1 MKVCTITCHDVY
13 NHGASL
19 QAYALMMYVKK
30 GGHHVEIIDYKPDY
44 LSNHYKLL
52 SIDNP
57 KWKVNWITKWLYLTI
72 KFPSRIF
79 GLQRKK
85 SFDKFTSRYLNL
97 TNTRY
102 SSNEELKDNLPN
114 ADAFICGSDQIW
126 NTLHKNGK
134 DPAFYLDFVPD
145 EKIKLAYAASF
156 ATDTISEEN
165 KPMIREKVNR
175 LDGIGVRE
183 KSGVNILKTL
193 DINKSVNVVDPVLL
207 LSKEEWD
214 DLGKK
219 IFNEK
224 YILIYD
230 FDNSTVIKKMALE
243 IAKEKG
249 FVIYSI
255 NPGENHYADKYFKYV
270 GPETFISLI
279 RDASFVISNSFH
291 AAVFSVIYK
300 KNFAIVN
307 RKEAL
312 NTRMRDFLEDL
323 KIKERLINDYYDL
336 DKILTPLDFNEA
348 EHIMKDK
355 IGFSMKYLKDTLLTI
370 KNNRQNEIE

>member
-19 QAYALMMYVKK
+19 QAYALMMYLKK
-30 GGHHVEIIDYKPDY
+30 SDHNVEIINYKPDY
-44 LSNHYKLL
+44 LSNDYKLF

-57 KWKVNWITKWLYLTI
+57 KWKMNLFTKLLYLI
-72 KFPSRIF
+72 LKLPSRII
-79 GLQRKK
+79 GIKRKQ
-85 SFDKFTSRYLNL
+85 SFDNFTSKYLKL

-102 SSNEELKDNLPN
+102 SSNEELKENLPY

-126 NTLHKNGK
+126 NTLHMNGK

-156 ATDTISEEN
+156 GTETISDEH
-165 KPMIREKVNR
+165 KPMIRENVNR
-175 LDGIGVRE
+175 LDGIGIRE
-183 KSGVNILKTL
+183 KSGVNILMTL
-193 DINKSVNVVDPVLL
+193 GVDKSVNVVDPVLL

-214 DLGKK
+214 KVGKK
-219 IFNEK
+219 KYKEN

-230 FDNSTVIKKMALE
+230 FENNILIRKLALE

-255 NPGENHYADKYFKYV
+255 NPGKVNYADKYFKYV

-279 RDASFVISNSFH
+279 RDSSFVLSNSFH

-307 RKEAL
+307 RTEKI
-312 NTRMRDFLEDL
+312 NTRMRDFLDDL
-323 KIKERLINDYYDL
+323 NIKERLINETYDL
-336 DKILTPLDFNEA
+336 DVLLKQVDYMEA
-348 EHIMKDK
+348 EQILKEK
-355 IGFSMKYLKDTLLTI
+355 VNFSMMYLKDTLLFS
-370 KNNRQNEIE
+370 KNKRKVQ

>member
-19 QAYALMMYVKK
+19 QAYALMMYLKK

-52 SIDNP
+52 SVDNP
-57 KWKVNWITKWLYLTI
+57 KWKVNWLTKLLYLTI
-72 KFPSRIF
+72 KFPSRIT

-85 SFDKFTSRYLNL
+85 SFDKFTSKYLKL

-145 EKIKLAYAASF
+145 EKLKLAYAASF
-156 ATDTISEEN
+156 ATDTISDEN
-165 KPMIREKVNR
+165 KPLIREKVYR

-193 DINKSVNVVDPVLL
+193 DIDHSVNVLDPVLL
-207 LSKEEWD
+207 LSKEEWND
-214 DLGKK
+214 IGEKK
-219 IFNEK
+219 FKEK

-230 FDNSTVIKKMALE
+230 FDNSIVIKNLALE

-249 FVIYSI
+249 LVIYSI
-255 NPGENHYADKYFKYV
+255 NPGKVNYADKYFKYV

-279 RDASFVISNSFH
+279 RDSSFVLSNSFH

-300 KNFAIVN
+300 KNFAIV
-307 RKEAL
+307 RREEAI
-312 NTRMRDFLEDL
+312 NTRMRDFLDDL
-323 KIKERLINDYYDL
+323 KIKDRLITGSYDI
-336 DKILTPLDFNEA
+336 DKILNPFDYNET
-348 EHIMKDK
+348 EHILKEKINFSKD
-355 IGFSMKYLKDTLLTI
+355 FLDNTLLTI
-370 KNNRQNEIE
+370 KSNRKIL